1 MLRKL
6 QARGF
11 VRGPEQFFPFARE
24 EQAGAEAQFSVT
36 PLWPDL
42 KVVPRYADTEG

>member
-11 VRGPEQFFPFARE
+11 VRGPEEFYISE
-24 EQAGAEAQFSVT
+24 KVLAGAKESA
-36 PLWPDL
+36 
-42 KVVPRYADTEG
+42 